1 MANIC
6 SFSMCVKGTH
16 DDIKKFYNAMTQ
28 NGNIYMG
35 RGAEAEIQY
44 ENEE

>member
-6 SFSMCVKGTH
+6 SFSMCVKGERKN
-16 DDIKKFYNAMTQ
+16 IEAFYNAMIQ

-35 RGAEAEIQY
+35 RGGDASIEY
-44 ENEE
+44 